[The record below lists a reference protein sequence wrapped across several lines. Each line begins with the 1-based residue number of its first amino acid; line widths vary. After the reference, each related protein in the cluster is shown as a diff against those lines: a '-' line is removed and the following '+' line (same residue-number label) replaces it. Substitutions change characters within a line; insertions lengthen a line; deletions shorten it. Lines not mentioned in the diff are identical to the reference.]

1 MDALRKRLARSKKT
15 EEQHSKRVKKGAFS
29 YREKYV
35 MNSERKCQRARD
47 QYKKASETKR
57 QRVRDQY
64 EKDPEMKREKM
75 MYTKEFQKGTL

>member
-1 MDALRKRLARSKKT
+1 MPLKTLKRQEMDALRKRLARSKKT

-47 QYKKASETKR
+47 
-57 QRVRDQY
+57 
-64 EKDPEMKREKM
+64 
-75 MYTKEFQKGTL
+75 